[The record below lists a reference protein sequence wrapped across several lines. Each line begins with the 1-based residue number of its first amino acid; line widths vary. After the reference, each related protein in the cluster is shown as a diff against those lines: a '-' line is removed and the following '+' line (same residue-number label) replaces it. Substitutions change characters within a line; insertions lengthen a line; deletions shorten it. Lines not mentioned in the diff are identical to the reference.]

1 MSAAPAT
8 RPSTPAPM
16 SETARLINTFIAPSK
31 TFTDLKRVRR
41 WWVPWLL
48 ITVISYAL
56 VAVVAQ
62 KIGFQQVTENQL
74 KLSPKR
80 AEQLEKLPPDR
91 RARQM
96 AVAVTFTKAIS
107 YAIPAV
113 NLLFFLV
120 IAAVLMATLNFGA
133 GAEIPFGTA
142 LAVVTYAYLPGLV
155 RVLLAVIAVLAGLNP
170 RNLQLPESR
179 GHQPGVL
186 HGSGGLPNALP
197 AGLQPRC
204 RHAMGAGADWDWLR
218 LRQQAQSARRRWLLS
233 SAGTRWWCWQGW
245 PSARCSRSRNRRLTS
260 KLLQIKRIQCPG
272 GRVCA

>member
-74 KLSPKR
+74 KLSKR

-155 RVLLAVIAVLAGLNP
+155 RGLLAVIAVLAGLNP
-170 RNLQLPESR
+170 ETFNFQNPVATNLGYFMDPAASPTLYRLASSLDVVTLW
-179 GHQPGVL
+179 VL
-186 HGSGGLPNALP
+186 VLIGIGFA
-197 AGLQPRC
+197 C
-204 RHAMGAGADWDWLR
+204 V
-218 LRQQAQSARRRWLLS
+218 
-233 SAGTRWWCWQGW
+233 
-245 PSARCSRSRNRRLTS
+245 S
-260 KLLQIKRIQCPG
+260 KLKRSTTLAVVFG
-272 GRVCA
+272 WYALVVLAGVAFGALFS